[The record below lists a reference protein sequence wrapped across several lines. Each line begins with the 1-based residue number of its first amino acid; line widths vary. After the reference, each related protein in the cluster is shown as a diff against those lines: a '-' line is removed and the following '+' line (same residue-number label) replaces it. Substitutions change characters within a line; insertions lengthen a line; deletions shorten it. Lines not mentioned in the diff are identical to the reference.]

1 MLKSHFSRGEALLD
15 GGGSLLPL
23 AALSSLALSGVRQPF
38 QTNGSIWKSSLHPT
52 GMEPAPLW
60 VWTAEDIKHN
70 LTKFDEDL
78 TNCVDS
84 HGG

>member
-1 MLKSHFSRGEALLD
+1 MLKSHFSRGAALLD

-23 AALSSLALSGVRQPF
+23 AALSSPALSGVRHPF
-38 QTNGSIWKSSLHPT
+38 PTNGSISKSSLHPT

-70 LTKFDEDL
+70 LTKFDEDR
-78 TNCVDS
+78 TNY
-84 HGG
+84 GFT